1 MMRLTYIR
9 IYNAIGFIVCTIA
22 LFTSLMFY
30 KTMKTKYLKMAGLC
44 QTFFLMEVANICA
57 KKSNARYLPT
67 VMQLVSRMLII
78 WVVFWYYEI
87 IDWTFPIMTACWYLS
102 DLVRYVFYMFRID
115 TIRIIRYNLFLL
127 TSPIGFILEMCCL
140 RTLYNLI
147 GNILSYLVALAA
159 LLYIPG
165 FIFLFSHMLRQR
177 KWSRKIKAS
186 KNKKKDL

>member
-1 MMRLTYIR
+1 MVCLTYIR
-9 IYNAIGFIVCTIA
+9 IYNAVGFVVCTIA
-22 LFTSLMFY
+22 LSASLMFY
-30 KTMKTKYLKMAGLC
+30 KTMNTKYLKMARLC

-78 WVVFWYYEI
+78 WVVFWYYGI
-87 IDWTFPIMTACWYLS
+87 IDWTFPIVTTCWYLS
-102 DLVRYVFYMFRID
+102 DLARYVFYMFRID
-115 TIRIIRYNLFLL
+115 TIRIVRYNLFLL
-127 TSPIGFILEMCCL
+127 TSPIGFILEMYCL
-140 RTLYNLI
+140 RTLYNSL
-147 GNILSYLVALAA
+147 GNILSYFVALAA

-186 KNKKKDL
+186 KSKKKDL